1 MRNSRGHGVLGT
13 RSLLF
18 VDRFDRSCEWENIFL
33 RFDQVRMGA
42 GGWRDEGV
50 ESWGGAVEGSE
61 LPLTVARGDGEP
73 AANTGKAEALNAEP
87 EEFVTDG
94 GECIQTD

>member
-1 MRNSRGHGVLGT
+1 
-13 RSLLF
+13 
-18 VDRFDRSCEWENIFL
+18 
-33 RFDQVRMGA
+33 MGA

-87 EEFVTDG
+87 EEFARDG
-94 GECIQTD
+94 GGVHSNGLVVMERLRSSGQSPALRSAMVWLRYQARGSCF